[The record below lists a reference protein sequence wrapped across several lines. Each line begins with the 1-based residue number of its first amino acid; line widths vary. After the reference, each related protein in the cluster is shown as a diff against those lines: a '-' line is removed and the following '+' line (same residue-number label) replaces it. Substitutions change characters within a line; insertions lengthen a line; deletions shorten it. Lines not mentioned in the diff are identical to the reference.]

1 MFSCLS
7 WGVKVRSR
15 QSGPGLKLSIKPSIK
30 SSELVTTRSHV
41 TNRFKWVPASSNRQ
55 IPTATVSPLRDGIL
69 SNTFQ
74 WGLFHHCRY
83 SLMLVSYA
91 INIQRALSLGLYIY
105 GKFTTLRWKSL
116 VKTVWNWV
124 ICQTFVILSER
135 FQREEQSSQ
144 QDWQFSL
151 RFVFNSVR
159 GPLLILSCEDLS
171 FNLNLLIVS
180 VWNFLFS
187 HQDKF
192 SVLSRATATK
202 TEDIQR
208 RK

>member
-1 MFSCLS
+1 MSPSQQQQADTNSYSFSTQRWDTEQHFPVGTFPSLPLLS
-7 WGVKVRSR
+7 
-15 QSGPGLKLSIKPSIK
+15 
-30 SSELVTTRSHV
+30 H
-41 TNRFKWVPASSNRQ
+41 A
-55 IPTATVSPLRDGIL
+55 GIL
-69 SNTFQ
+69 CHKYTERP
-74 WGLFHHCRY
+74 LEP
-83 SLMLVSYA
+83 
-91 INIQRALSLGLYIY
+91 
-105 GKFTTLRWKSL
+105 WKSL

>member
-1 MFSCLS
+1 MQRVVDQPSCQEIFCRLLSKIFEHVDQEVKKKGSRAVEILWKLFFFKNLLIIFKDITMFSCLS
-7 WGVKVRSR
+7 WGGVKVRSR

-91 INIQRALSLGLYIY
+91 INIQKGPLSLG
-105 GKFTTLRWKSL
+105 K
-116 VKTVWNWV
+116 
-124 ICQTFVILSER
+124 
-135 FQREEQSSQ
+135 
-144 QDWQFSL
+144 
-151 RFVFNSVR
+151 
-159 GPLLILSCEDLS
+159 
-171 FNLNLLIVS
+171 
-180 VWNFLFS
+180 
-187 HQDKF
+187 
-192 SVLSRATATK
+192 A
-202 TEDIQR
+202 
-208 RK
+208 